1 MIKTALNINAR
12 RTQKHP
18 FHIVDPSPWP
28 LIASM
33 GAFFMLFGFTMY
45 FHFYNNG
52 LFLHI
57 FGLILLVSTMAI
69 W

>member
-1 MIKTALNINAR
+1 
-12 RTQKHP
+12 
-18 FHIVDPSPWP
+18 
-28 LIASM
+28 M

-52 LFLHI
+52 LFLDI

-69 W
+69 